1 MTRFRSWLA
10 AALFLGA
17 LAPSALAQANR
28 VFVSARSGNDLNS
41 CANILTPCQ
50 TFQGAVN
57 QVNAGGSVIVL
68 DTGGYGPVTIT
79 KALTIQAPEGIVAF
93 IHPPSGSAI
102 TINAGASDV
111 IILRGLSLSVG
122 TGKGID
128 FTAGG
133 VLQMERCEIHGFQT
147 GISMTSP
154 GLLLVR
160 DTTIRVCSS
169 GVVLASGAAGP
180 SVMSMEHCR
189 LKGNQTAV
197 TVNSDSKATIHD
209 CNVSGN
215 VQAGLVL
222 DSHFGGGV
230 SGEFSA
236 ESCLLAHNGTAI
248 LSLVYNGSLGQVRV
262 SDCTI
267 TDNNIGLWADGG
279 SVLSRGNNTVEG
291 NTNDTMGTIDAFSP
305 K

>member
-1 MTRFRSWLA
+1 MKRTRLSVVAAVLLA
-10 AALFLGA
+10 A
-17 LAPSALAQANR
+17 SASVVSAQTNR

-41 CANILTPCQ
+41 CNSILTPCQ

-57 QVNAGGSVIVL
+57 QVTAGGSVIVL

-102 TINAGASDV
+102 TVNAGASDAV
-111 IILRGLSLSVG
+111 ILRGLSLSVG
-122 TGKGID
+122 TGRGID
-128 FTAGG
+128 FTGG
-133 VLQMERCEIHGFQT
+133 AVLQVERCEIHGFQT
-147 GISMTSP
+147 GISVTSP

-160 DTTIRVCSS
+160 DTTIRLCST
-169 GVVLASGAAGP
+169 GIVLASGLAGP
-180 SVMSMEHCR
+180 SVMSMERCR
-189 LKGNQTAV
+189 LKGNQSAV
-197 TVNSDSKATIHD
+197 IVNSDSKATIRN

-215 VQAGLVL
+215 VQSGLVL
-222 DSHFGGGV
+222 DSHLGGGV
-230 SGEFSA
+230 SGELNA
-236 ESCLLAHNGTAI
+236 ESCLLAHNGTAV
-248 LSLVYNGSLGQVRV
+248 LSLVFNGSLGQVRV

-279 SVLSRGNNTVEG
+279 SLLSRGNNTVEG
-291 NTNDTMGTIDAFSP
+291 NTTDTMGTIDPFSP